1 MSTLADELLADL
13 GDDEPEVK
21 QEDIDTSSEQL
32 ASSSS
37 ISYSTKVK
45 KELQNDHSI
54 TTGSQPSA
62 RANGKRKARFLDDDG
77 GDDSKDRSL
86 VKRAATSSSLA
97 DELEDDLDEEGEDE
111 EGDDDD
117 EDDDDEDDDMAD
129 AEPANLPATAVKP
142 AAEMEQADVDA
153 LDLGPSAV
161 RSVHTIATL
170 ARSSKLRDVLEKI
183 DHYASLD
190 TPDIE
195 GVLEESPE
203 YQLIVSANNLAVD
216 VDNEIMLVHKFIRD
230 HYSPRFPELETLIQD
245 PWEFVRAVQA
255 LGNAENL
262 SKAHLEGILPNSI
275 IVVISMTAST
285 TTGQPVSEQAWKQ
298 IQEACDLVFELD
310 AARVKILKY
319 VESRMTYI
327 APNLSAVVGT
337 RVATKL
343 MGAAGGLHA
352 LTKIPSCNLEVLG
365 AARKAAPGMA
375 QRFSNRHVGFVA
387 QSDLV
392 QGVSEDYRRQAQRR
406 VAAKA
411 VIAARIDALAV
422 GSSTSPADGGGSY
435 GRKLHADLD
444 KALEKLQE
452 PPPSR
457 MTKALPVPKEGGRKQ
472 RRGGRRAR
480 KLKQMY
486 GMSELRK
493 MANRVEFGKAEEEAS
508 AFDES
513 IGLGM
518 INSSASGKVRAQTAE
533 SRTKVKMSKR
543 NKDKVEMLKRA
554 SASNRRGE
562 ESGTQTSLAFTPFQ
576 GIELVDPSRTAKKV
590 EEANAKWFR
599 EGQFSIMP
607 GAASSSSSSTFAIPG
622 GSSKSAMGPPPIP
635 KKSQ

>member
-1 MSTLADELLADL
+1 MSSLADELLADL

-21 QEDIDTSSEQL
+21 QEVDQDDSHLLAANGSHKRKVEEEDVEQ
-32 ASSSS
+32 
-37 ISYSTKVK
+37 
-45 KELQNDHSI
+45 E
-54 TTGSQPSA
+54 PSA
-62 RANGKRKARFLDDDG
+62 RKKGKAKARFADDLEQSNGRKSSFANDADLLDDEDG
-77 GDDSKDRSL
+77 
-86 VKRAATSSSLA
+86 
-97 DELEDDLDEEGEDE
+97 DEEDDD
-111 EGDDDD
+111 DDDD
-117 EDDDDEDDDMAD
+117 EMDEDDDND
-129 AEPANLPATAVKP
+129 QKELNLPSSAVKP
-142 AAEMEQADVDA
+142 AAEMEQEDVDA

-161 RSVHTIATL
+161 RSVHAIATL
-170 ARSSKLRDVLEKI
+170 SRSSKLRDTLDQIEK
-183 DHYASLD
+183 YAALD

-195 GVLEESPE
+195 GILEESPE

-230 HYSPRFPELETLIQD
+230 HYSPRFPELESLIRD
-245 PWEFVRAVQA
+245 PWDFVRAVRA
-255 LGNAENL
+255 LGNSESM

-285 TTGQPVSEQAWKQ
+285 TTGQPVSEQAWKA

-310 AARVKILKY
+310 AARVKILQY
-319 VESRMTYI
+319 VESRMTFI

-343 MGAAGGLHA
+343 MGAAGGLQS

-375 QRFSNRHVGFVA
+375 QRFSNRHVGFIA

-392 QGVSEDYRRQAQRR
+392 QGVSEEYRRQAQRK

-411 VIAARIDALAV
+411 TIAARVDALATT
-422 GSSTSPADGGGSY
+422 GSASDMARNGNY
-435 GRKLHADLD
+435 GHKLHADLD

-452 PPPSR
+452 PPPSK

-480 KLKQMY
+480 KLKQLY
-486 GMSELRK
+486 GMTELRK
-493 MANRVEFGKAEEEAS
+493 MANRVEFGKEEEEAS

-518 INSSASGKVRAQTAE
+518 INSSASGKIRAQTAE
-533 SRTKVKMSKR
+533 TRTKAKMSKR
-543 NKDKVEMLKRA
+543 NKDRVEMLKRA
-554 SASNRRGE
+554 SASNRSGA

-599 EGQFSIMP
+599 EGQFSILP
-607 GAASSSSSSTFAIPG
+607 SAAKSSTSFAIPG
-622 GSSKSAMGPPPIP
+622 GAASLKNGSMGPPPP
-635 KKSQ
+635 KKEQS

>member
-21 QEDIDTSSEQL
+21 QEESEASLPGAVKREQEDDQQL
-32 ASSSS
+32 
-37 ISYSTKVK
+37 SYGTQKLS
-45 KELQNDHSI
+45 E
-54 TTGSQPSA
+54 
-62 RANGKRKARFLDDDG
+62 RANGKRKARFLDDDDG
-77 GDDSKDRSL
+77 SNS
-86 VKRAATSSSLA
+86 KRAATSNSLA
-97 DELEDDLDEEGEDE
+97 DELEDDLQEDEDGDDHDEEEED
-111 EGDDDD
+111 GDDD
-117 EDDDDEDDDMAD
+117 EDME
-129 AEPANLPATAVKP
+129 EGEQPNLPATAVKP
-142 AAEMEQADVDA
+142 AAEMEQSDVDA

-161 RSVHTIATL
+161 RSVHAIATL
-170 ARSSKLRDVLEKI
+170 ARSAKLRDVIDKI

-230 HYSPRFPELETLIQD
+230 HYSPRFPELETLIRD
-245 PWEFVRAVQA
+245 PWDFVRAVQA
-255 LGNAENL
+255 LGNTENL

-298 IQEACDLVFELD
+298 IQEACELVFELD

-422 GSSTSPADGGGSY
+422 GTATSPADGSGSY

-486 GMSELRK
+486 GMSELAK

-607 GAASSSSSSTFAIPG
+607 GASSSSTFAIPG
-622 GSSKSAMGPPPIP
+622 GSSKSLMGPPPIP
-635 KKSQ
+635 KKE

>member
-13 GDDEPEVK
+13 GGDDEAEVK
-21 QEDIDTSSEQL
+21 QKEEDADAGLTHSNGVKREQHDDDSGL
-32 ASSSS
+32 TRSA
-37 ISYSTKVK
+37 
-45 KELQNDHSI
+45 
-54 TTGSQPSA
+54 PSA
-62 RANGKRKARFLDDDG
+62 RANGKRKARFMDEDDDG
-77 GDDSKDRSL
+77 D
-86 VKRAATSSSLA
+86 AAAGTGAGASSLA
-97 DELEDDLDEEGEDE
+97 DELEDDAELDG
-111 EGDDDD
+111 DDD
-117 EDDDDEDDDMAD
+117 EDEEEEMGDDEDAGKQ
-129 AEPANLPATAVKP
+129 PTNLPSTAVAP
-142 AAEMEQADVDA
+142 AAEMEQSQVDA
-153 LDLGPSAV
+153 LDLGPDAV

-170 ARSSKLRDVLEKI
+170 ARSAKLRDALDKI
-183 DHYASLD
+183 EHYASLD

-203 YQLIVSANNLAVD
+203 YQLIVSANNLAVN

-230 HYSPRFPELETLIQD
+230 HYSPRFPELESLIRD
-245 PWEFVRAVQA
+245 PWDFVRAVRA
-255 LGNAENL
+255 LGNSENL

-285 TTGQPVSEQAWKQ
+285 TSGQKVSEQAWKS

-319 VESRMTYI
+319 VESRMTFI

-365 AARKAAPGMA
+365 AQRKAAPGMA

-392 QGVSEDYRRQAQRR
+392 QGVGEDYRRQAQRK

-411 VIAARIDALAV
+411 VIAARVDALAV
-422 GSSTSPADGGGSY
+422 GSVTAMGRDGSY

-452 PPPSR
+452 PPPSK
-457 MTKALPVPKEGGRKQ
+457 MTKALPVPKEGGKKQ

-486 GMSELRK
+486 GMTELRK
-493 MANRVEFGKAEEEAS
+493 MANRVEFGKAEEEAT
-508 AFDES
+508 AFDDS

-518 INSSASGKVRAQTAE
+518 INSTASGKIRAQTAE
-533 SRTKVKMSKR
+533 TRTKVKMSKR
-543 NKDKVEMLKRA
+543 NKDRVEMLKRA
-554 SASNRRGE
+554 SASNRSGQ

-590 EEANAKWFR
+590 EDANAKWFR
-599 EGQFSIMP
+599 EGQFSILP
-607 GAASSSSSSTFAIPG
+607 GAAGSSSSALTIPG
-622 GSSKSAMGPPPIP
+622 SSSKSAMGPPPVP
-635 KKSQ
+635 KKEK